1 MRIHSRLGLLLA
13 GLALVATSHAAQDP
27 NEKAIK
33 ARQGEMQL
41 RAFNAGPLFGMAK
54 GQIEYDAEL
63 AKKLAGNLKTLL
75 DLDNGRAWAPG
86 SHNEAYPGKTT
97 ALPKI
102 WDTYPEIA
110 DYGKNY
116 AKAVNELAAV
126 AGNGRDSLR
135 AKVGDLGKACKA
147 CHDDFREQQ

>member
-1 MRIHSRLGLLLA
+1 MKYATRLCLFMLGL
-13 GLALVATSHAAQDP
+13 GLAVPGFAADDA

-41 RAFNAGPLFGMAK
+41 RSFNAGPLFGMAK
-54 GQIEYDAEL
+54 GQVDYDAEL
-63 AKKLAGNLKTLL
+63 AGKLAGNLKLML

-116 AKAVNELAAV
+116 KQAVTALAAA
-126 AGNGRDSLR
+126 AGNGVDVLKP
-135 AKVGDLGKACKA
+135 AVGDLGKACKG
-147 CHDDFREQQ
+147 CHDEFREKN

>member
-1 MRIHSRLGLLLA
+1 MNITARIILLLA
-13 GLALVATSHAAQDP
+13 FIGLTSTGFAANDP

-41 RAFNAGPLFGMAK
+41 RSFNAGPLFGMAK

-63 AKKLAGNLKTLL
+63 ASKLAGNLKLML
-75 DLDNGRAWAPG
+75 DLDNGRAWAAG

-97 ALPKI
+97 ALPKV
-102 WDTYPEIA
+102 WDTYPEISE
-110 DYGKNY
+110 YGKNY
-116 AKAVNELAAV
+116 AKAVSELAAV
-126 AGNGRDSLR
+126 AGNGLDALKP
-135 AKVGDLGKACKA
+135 AVGDLGKACKA

>member
-1 MRIHSRLGLLLA
+1 MRIATRLGLLLV
-13 GLALVATSHAAQDP
+13 GLALAAPGYAAQDP
-27 NEKAIK
+27 LEKAIK

-63 AKKLAGNLKTLL
+63 ASKLAANLKLLL

-86 SHNEAYPGKTT
+86 SDTSAYPGKTT
-97 ALPKI
+97 ALKKI

-110 DYGKNY
+110 EYGKNY
-116 AKAVNELAAV
+116 AKAVNALAAV
-126 AGNGRDSLR
+126 AGNGRSALQSEI
-135 AKVGDLGKACKA
+135 GNLGKSCKA
-147 CHDDFREQQ
+147 CHDDFREKN

>member
-1 MRIHSRLGLLLA
+1 MRKLSRLGLLLA
-13 GLALVATSHAAQDP
+13 GLALVATGHANQDP

-54 GQIEYDAEL
+54 GQVDYDAEL
-63 AKKLAGNLKTLL
+63 AKKLAGNLKLML

-86 SHNEAYPGKTT
+86 SHNGAYPGKTT

-102 WDTYPEIA
+102 WDTYPEISE
-110 DYGKNY
+110 YGKNY
-116 AKAVNELAAV
+116 AKAVNELAAL
-126 AGNGRDSLR
+126 AGNGRDALKS
-135 AKVGDLGKACKA
+135 KIGDLGKACKA
-147 CHDDFREQQ
+147 CHDDFREKQ